1 MSALLSAAVA
11 VSVPVVDGAQSIGD
25 VFRKVNPAVV
35 VIRAKGQDVEGPGGL
50 TRFTE
55 TGSGVLVTAD
65 GKVMP
70 AAHVVHAMDEI
81 AVEFL
86 GGDTVPARVVSSEPD
101 ADLSLLKLERV
112 PQGVGP
118 AWARGA
124 SGSIRSASTPCWA
137 AIWVL
142 RALSAVSRALISSAG
157 SEPSASASTR
167 RSTYAEPP
175 GGPVLPATAV
185 WRAAGDVAGE
195 TARGGSPI
203 DER

>member
-1 MSALLSAAVA
+1 MTGRGRDQTAALRRIVVGMSALLSAAVA
-11 VSVPVVDGAQSIGD
+11 VSVPVVAGAQSIGD

-35 VIRAKGQDVEGPGGL
+35 VIRAKRQDVEGPGGL

-65 GKVMP
+65 GKVMT

-86 GGDTVPARVVSSEPD
+86 GGETVPARVVSSEPD

-118 AWARGA
+118 ATLGNSDTVRVGDQVLVIGA
-124 SGSIRSASTPCWA
+124 PYAS
-137 AIWVL
+137 V
-142 RALSAVSRALISSAG
+142 
-157 SEPSASASTR
+157 TR
-167 RSTYAEPP
+167 
-175 GGPVLPATAV
+175 
-185 WRAAGDVAGE
+185 
-195 TARGGSPI
+195 
-203 DER
+203 